1 MVKNKKYLFI
11 ISLSIFISVI
21 ATYLLT
27 SYNLNKQYADSISN
41 TILYDMDGK
50 LRVLKQAIQEPIKL
64 QELRITIEREIA
76 GDLIVLSTITPDIE
90 KILGTPVDALQ
101 QILDY
106 EKING
111 LLKSSKDKNDQ
122 QVRDMA
128 IKYLYKIEP
137 KVQKRTKERK
147 ELIKNLGENLRKQFP
162 TTSNKDDK

>member
-11 ISLSIFISVI
+11 ICLSIFISVI

-50 LRVLKQAIQEPIKL
+50 LRILKQAIQEPVKL

-122 QVRDMA
+122 QLRDMA
-128 IKYLYKIEP
+128 INYLYTIEP
-137 KVQKRTKERK
+137 KVHKGVKS
-147 ELIKNLGENLRKQFP
+147 LIDLP
-162 TTSNKDDK
+162 VVMC